1 MSAADSPDS
10 PPGADPPHAA
20 TNPQSLVDSAIS
32 SQVRQNRDRAHQ
44 IELYA
49 AMERRCQ
56 ADHDDRKKAGLTRFN
71 PTAAREAAVE
81 MGAALGISEYRVL
94 GDLHLRERLLEWFP
108 AMWQRCTDGRLD
120 LGRAKLFV
128 DAAEQLAHE
137 DDIELFASSVEAF
150 FDRYDDPT
158 SPLCTLSY
166 DRLAR
171 AARYRRLK
179 FAQKSP
185 EASFDEAYKSR
196 RVWLRVE
203 DNGTGALGVT
213 GAAHELQA
221 CDYRITL
228 IAKKRCA
235 DPDEERTL
243 TQMRADT
250 MLDLLLGRLT
260 VDALD
265 SELEQDETC
274 DGRDPAE
281 TFTDHEVGKF
291 ARPVVNLTVPLTTV
305 MGFGD
310 EPGMLGGDPV
320 PAELA
325 RLIALDKDATWYRLL
340 TDPAGNFLDLS
351 TVAYTPTEPIWR
363 HVTARDQLC
372 VWPGCRRSAA
382 RSEKDHRV
390 PYPDGPTSVV
400 NLDDLCPPHHR
411 IKHVYGYRV
420 HRLSDG
426 RYEVLTPRGTR
437 LVSTPLEQP
446 FDGLTPGTEEDHHRS
461 A

>member
-1 MSAADSPDS
+1 MSVPDSPDQ
-10 PPGADPPHAA
+10 PEGADPPIAA
-20 TNPQSLVDSAIS
+20 MTPSRLLDAAVS
-32 SQVRQNRDRAHQ
+32 SQVRQNRDRARQ
-44 IELYA
+44 LELYA
-49 AMERRCQ
+49 EMQRRCR
-56 ADHDDRKKAGLTRFN
+56 ADHAARKAAGVSRFN

-81 MGAALGISEYRVL
+81 MGGALGISEYHVL
-94 GDLHLRERLLEWFP
+94 NDLHLRERLVDWFP
-108 AMWQRCTDGRLD
+108 AMWRRCCEGRMD

-137 DDIELFASSVEAF
+137 DDIELFAASVEAF
-150 FDRYDDPT
+150 FERYDDPD

-179 FAQKSP
+179 FEQKSP
-185 EASFDEAYKSR
+185 EASFGEAFKKR
-196 RVWLRVE
+196 RVWVRVE
-203 DNGTGALGVT
+203 DNGTAALGVT

-221 CDYRITL
+221 CGYRITL

-235 DPDEERTL
+235 EPDEERTL
-243 TQMRADT
+243 AQMEADT
-250 MLDLLLGRLT
+250 VLDLLLGRLT
-260 VDALD
+260 VGALD

-274 DGRDPAE
+274 DGHDPAS
-281 TFTDHEVGKF
+281 TFTEHEVGKF
-291 ARPVVNLTVPLTTV
+291 ARPVINLTVPVTTL
-305 MGFGD
+305 MGASD
-310 EPGMLGGDPV
+310 EPGMLGGEPV
-320 PAELA
+320 PADLA
-325 RLIALDKDATWYRLL
+325 RIIAADEHATWYRLL

-382 RSEKDHRV
+382 RSEKDHRI

-400 NLDDLCPPHHR
+400 NLDDLCGPHHR
-411 IKHVYGYRV
+411 IKHTYGYRV
-420 HRLSDG
+420 RRLPDG

-446 FDGLTPGTEEDHHRS
+446 FDGLT